1 MILSSDLALEL
12 YPWKNWKAG
21 LWGGSVL
28 CTQNANTLLIGSG
41 LHSGVCLFEAQTV
54 SR

>member
-12 YPWKNWKAG
+12 YLWKIGKKG

-28 CTQNANTLLIGSG
+28 CTQNADTLLIGSG
-41 LHSGVCLFEAQTV
+41 LHFGVCLFEAQTV